1 MQVEGVL
8 GVGEDPD
15 GASPADVESLGV
27 AELFEVG
34 GDPAD
39 GLVEELGV
47 GGVQGHHHVGGGRGA
62 AVAQPDTALGEGLLF
77 VGDGAVGVEVEPGLL
92 HQPSRRGP
100 G

>member
-1 MQVEGVL
+1 ML

-15 GASPADVESLGV
+15 RAGPADVEGLGV
-27 AELFEVG
+27 AELVEVG

-47 GGVQGHHHVGGGRGA
+47 GGVQGHQHVGGGRGA
-62 AVAQPDTALGEGLLF
+62 AVAEPDAALGEGFFF

-92 HQPSRRGP
+92 
-100 G
+100 